1 MAYSYGIHNNIQS
14 FKYIWFQ
21 KHCCL
26 TTSNDVATQNL
37 FTETLIFF
45 ELTIVMFTN
54 NIKLYKQWSVYNY
67 IIKFQTIYIYIDIE
81 QNLYNIYR
89 KLKTI

>member
-1 MAYSYGIHNNIQS
+1 MKFELCRLQYWYKYRVSKYNMAYSYGIHNNIQS

-54 NIKLYKQWSVYNY
+54 NIKLYK
-67 IIKFQTIYIYIDIE
+67 
-81 QNLYNIYR
+81 
-89 KLKTI
+89 